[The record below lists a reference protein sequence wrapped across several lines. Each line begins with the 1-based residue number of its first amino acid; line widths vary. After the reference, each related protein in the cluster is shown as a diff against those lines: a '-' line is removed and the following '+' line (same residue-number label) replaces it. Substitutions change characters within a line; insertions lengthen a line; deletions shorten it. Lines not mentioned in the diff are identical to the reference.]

1 MNIKL
6 FAGMLG
12 ILFAILLLGTALAEE
27 EEKASTDIQ
36 NPSIEMQIAIT
47 AANFVA
53 TSPEKEHLDDEWVE
67 VTNKGSSEV
76 NLAGWTLT
84 DAQNHT
90 YTFPDFVL
98 AAGGKVV
105 VRTGEGD
112 DSAENL
118 FWNRSTSI
126 WNNGGDLA
134 VLKDPEGNI
143 VSQYPEIEEA

>member
-1 MNIKL
+1 MKRII
-6 FAGMLG
+6 FTGMLG
-12 ILFAILLLGTALAEE
+12 ILLAIISLGTALAEE
-27 EEKASTDIQ
+27 ENASITASTTDL
-36 NPSIEMQIAIT
+36 QIAIT

-53 TSPEKEHLDDEWVE
+53 TSPEKENLDDEWVE
-67 VTNKGSSEV
+67 VTNLGTSDM
-76 NLAGWTLT
+76 NMAGWTLT

-98 AAGGKVV
+98 AAGAKVT

-134 VLKDPEGNI
+134 LLKDPEGNI
-143 VSQYPEIEEA
+143 VSQYPEKEEEA

>member
-1 MNIKL
+1 MNSKI

-12 ILFAILLLGTALAEE
+12 ILLAIMFLGTALAQEE
-27 EEKASTDIQ
+27 NAST
-36 NPSIEMQIAIT
+36 IETQIAIT

-53 TSPEKEHLDDEWVE
+53 TSPEKENLDDEWVE
-67 VTNKGSSEV
+67 VTNKGTSDM
-76 NLAGWTLT
+76 NMAGWTLT

-90 YTFPDFVL
+90 YTFSDFVL
-98 AAGGKVV
+98 AAGAKVV

-143 VSQYPEIEEA
+143 VSQYPEKEEEA